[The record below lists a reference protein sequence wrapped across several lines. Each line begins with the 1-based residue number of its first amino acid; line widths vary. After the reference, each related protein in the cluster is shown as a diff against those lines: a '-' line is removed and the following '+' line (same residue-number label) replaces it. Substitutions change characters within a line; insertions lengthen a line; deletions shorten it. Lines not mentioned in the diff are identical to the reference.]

1 MNERVIEIV
10 VYIVYSLRSGSDE
23 NIIGEIKNLSERLV
37 DQGYSENEI
46 NSAFT
51 WLMNEMSTSEE
62 DGELDLD
69 QLLSQQAIQNWSN
82 YPKPNIKPAPYDF
95 LVQLRELDIIGENE
109 IEQILDQSLRHGK
122 NSTSISE
129 IKAMVA
135 RLIMNPENVSDG
147 SFFVFNQD
155 YRGH

>member
-10 VYIVYSLRSGSDE
+10 VYIVDSMRSGSDE
-23 NIIGEIKNLSERLV
+23 NIIGEIKNLSEKLV

-62 DGELDLD
+62 DGEPELD

-82 YPKPNIKPAPYDF
+82 CPGPNVKPAPYDF

-135 RLIMNPENVSDG
+135 RLIMTPEDVSDG